1 MKADWPYIVILGACF
16 ALLFVSAEW
25 LYHSKKWQ
33 PEYTRKW
40 VHTGTGLLTL
50 LFPVWL
56 SSVWSV
62 LLLCSLFFIILIV
75 SLYFKWLGS
84 INDIPRKSFGSFL
97 YPVAVF
103 ACFYFYTYSSGH
115 QIILFYLPILLLAIC
130 DPVAALVG
138 QRWPYRR
145 ISFAGS
151 GKTLSGMAAFF
162 LLSIVL
168 SAVAFTIYSPR
179 LIVSY
184 FLCVLLV
191 SVTATLAEF
200 LSINGT
206 DNLTI
211 PLATLAVL
219 NLVI

>member
-1 MKADWPYIVILGACF
+1 MRAEWVYILILGACF
-16 ALLFVSAEW
+16 ALLFVSAEL
-25 LYHSKKWQ
+25 LYHYKKWQ

-84 INDIPRKSFGSFL
+84 INNIDRKSFGSFL
-97 YPVAVF
+97 YPVSVF
-103 ACFYFYTYSSGH
+103 TCFYFYTYSPGH

-130 DPVAALVG
+130 DPVAALMG
-138 QRWPYRR
+138 QKWPYGRL
-145 ISFAGS
+145 SFAGS
-151 GKTLSGMAAFF
+151 GKTLSGTGAFF
-162 LLSIVL
+162 ILSIIV
-168 SAVAFTIYSPR
+168 SFVAFIIFSPPLIFSYS
-179 LIVSY
+179 
-184 FLCVLLV
+184 LCVLLV
-191 SVTATLAEF
+191 SVGATLAEL
-200 LSINGT
+200 LSVKGT

-211 PLATLAVL
+211 PLATLAIL